1 MTEALFKHDAYLQE
15 CKAEIIVSSNE
26 FVVLD
31 KTVFYPTGG
40 GQPGDTG
47 KIKWND
53 RIQNNSCDIYNITI

>member
-15 CKAEIIVSSNE
+15 CKAQIIVSSNE

-47 KIKWND
+47 KITEESWKEN
-53 RIQNNSCDIYNITI
+53 Y